1 MAAARSTTRAL
12 FFDPAA
18 SASAVASASAT
29 AGAAAMTSPSSARTD
44 PSSGS
49 GPRHGG
55 TEAWNDI
62 PTRITA
68 VDFPPVPPLRPA
80 DMNDDTRSAAPPPT
94 AADPVRAF
102 LLGCMRTTA
111 VATRKRSTI
120 AAFSRCRSPCA

>member
-1 MAAARSTTRAL
+1 MDAARSTTRAL
-12 FFDPAA
+12 FFDPAASASAVASA

-68 VDFPPVPPLRPA
+68 VDFPPRPRRFVP
-80 DMNDDTRSAAPPPT
+80 
-94 AADPVRAF
+94 
-102 LLGCMRTTA
+102 RT
-111 VATRKRSTI
+111 
-120 AAFSRCRSPCA
+120 